1 LKTARAAI
9 DHIRLDGK
17 TALVTGAA
25 AGLGQSMAHS
35 LLAAGANVVFADIS
49 PKVADAAQAAQ
60 EAHPGAHVHALLCNI
75 SIRQDCARVVQST
88 IDRFGGLD
96 IVVNNA
102 GKGPAF
108 MERAAGNSGR
118 RFWESDPDAWAEVIE
133 TNVCGAY
140 FIAHYAAPIMIA
152 RGWGRIVNVTT
163 SLATMQRGANSPYGV
178 SKAAIEA
185 ETLIW
190 SKDLS
195 GTGVTCNSLIPG
207 GAVDTEF
214 VSPAMRAASA
224 GEGRKLLPVE
234 IMNDVLLWLASP
246 LADNVNGARYVGK
259 NWEPSLPL
267 EESAAQALEAPVL
280 RLPDRA

>member
-1 LKTARAAI
+1 MNTARAAI
-9 DHIRLDGK
+9 DDIRLDGK

-25 AGLGQSMAHS
+25 AGLGQSMAHC
-35 LLAAGANVVFADIS
+35 LLAAGANVVFADIDS
-49 PKVADAAQAAQ
+49 KIAESAQAALQ
-60 EAHPGAHVHALLCNI
+60 AYPGAQAHALLCDV
-75 SIRQDCARVVQST
+75 SVRQDCARVVQHT

-108 MERAAGNSGR
+108 MERAPRTSGP
-118 RFWESDPDAWAEVIE
+118 RFWESDPEAWAEVIE

-140 FIAHYAAPIMIA
+140 YIAHYAAPIMIA

-214 VSPAMRAASA
+214 VSPAMRAATASD
-224 GEGRKLLPVE
+224 GPKLLPVE
-234 IMNDVLLWLASP
+234 IMNDALLWLASP
-246 LADNVNGARYVGK
+246 LADNINGARYVGK
-259 NWEPSLPL
+259 NWRPSLAL
-267 EESAAQALEAPVL
+267 EEAAAQALEAPVL
-280 RLPDRA
+280 RAPDRA

>member
-1 LKTARAAI
+1 LKTARTAI
-9 DHIRLDGK
+9 DDIRLDGK

-25 AGLGQSMAHS
+25 AGLGQAMAHR

-49 PKVADAAQAAQ
+49 PKVNDAANSALQAC
-60 EAHPGAHVHALLCNI
+60 PGANVHALLCDI
-75 SIRQDCARVVQST
+75 SVRHDCARVVQST
-88 IDRFGGLD
+88 IDRFGGLN

-108 MERAAGNSGR
+108 MERAALNSGP
-118 RFWESDPDAWAEVIE
+118 RFWESDPDAWAQVIE

-163 SLATMQRGANSPYGV
+163 SLATMQRSANSPYGV

-190 SKDLS
+190 SKDLF

-214 VSPAMRAASA
+214 VSPAMRAATASD
-224 GEGRKLLPVE
+224 GRKLLPVE
-234 IMNDVLLWLASP
+234 VMNDALLWLASP
-246 LADNVNGARYVGK
+246 LADKINGARYVGK
-259 NWEPSLPL
+259 NWDPSLPL
-267 EESAAQALEAPVL
+267 DEAAAQALEAPVL
-280 RLPDRA
+280 RAPDRA